1 MKKNYPKRRWQSE
14 NQRALL
20 YLELDELT
28 LVIRPKFE
36 GFLLEKKFKL
46 SYSET
51 YFRRKFK
58 NFNEAQSFAKKMK
71 SPFEIIAEE
80 QGFLPALPFYP
91 CKASIPK
98 IGINTHIWDIVI
110 FTNHILWRMVFVRVS
125 YLRKICGINTRQ
137 DTALVI
143 QAYHP
148 ILTRNQRPL
157 IA

>member
-1 MKKNYPKRRWQSE
+1 MLVVSIKNRAPINGRIMKKNYPKRRWQSE

-36 GFLLEKKFKL
+36 GFLLEKKFMV

-51 YFRRKFK
+51 YYRRKFK

-80 QGFLPALPFYP
+80 QGFFPDLEIIY
-91 CKASIPK
+91 
-98 IGINTHIWDIVI
+98 N
-110 FTNHILWRMVFVRVS
+110 
-125 YLRKICGINTRQ
+125 
-137 DTALVI
+137 
-143 QAYHP
+143 
-148 ILTRNQRPL
+148 
-157 IA
+157 